1 MTEASDHTAPR
12 RTFYQLLGNTIV
24 ANVTNMTVWFAVI
37 FFVYLETRSVIA
49 TSITSGLYF
58 VAVSLSGIWFG
69 SLVDRHPKKR
79 MMLLSGVASLAIY
92 AVALGIYLLAPAEA
106 FRSLASPILW
116 AFVSLLIAG
125 VLAGNIRGIAL
136 LTVVTLLFDAEE
148 RDRANGLAGTASGV
162 AMLIVSAISGF
173 LVGTAGMLWVF
184 IVGIALTVA
193 TLAHLLTLHV
203 PEGAAPAAGADPPR
217 VDLRGTFLVVTAV
230 PGLLALILFT
240 TINNLLGGVFAGLLD
255 AYGLSLVAVE
265 VWGVLFAVVSTGF
278 ILGGLAVARW
288 GLGANPVR
296 TLFLGNVALWV
307 IAAVFTVQPSIVL
320 LTGGMLAYMG
330 VVPLIEASE
339 QTIVQKVVPFERQG
353 RVFGFAQSVE
363 LAATPVATFLI
374 GPIAEIVFIPWMTG
388 GRGADLI
395 GGWFGTGP
403 NRGIALVF
411 TVTGVIGLLLTL
423 AAMRTRYYR
432 LLSERYAAA
441 EGE

>member
-1 MTEASDHTAPR
+1 MTEASGNAESR
-12 RTFYQLLGNTIV
+12 RVFYLLLGNTIV
-24 ANVTNMTVWFAVI
+24 ANVTNMTVWFAVV

-58 VAVSLSGIWFG
+58 VAVALSGIWFG
-69 SLVDRHPKKR
+69 SLVDHHPKR
-79 MMLLSGVASLAIY
+79 RVMLLSGLASLAIY
-92 AVALGIYLLAPAEA
+92 AVAFAVYLLAPAGA
-106 FRSLASPILW
+106 FQDLASPSLW
-116 AFVSLLIAG
+116 VFVPLLIAG

-136 LTVVTLLFDAEE
+136 LTIITLLFQAEE

-162 AMLIVSAISGF
+162 AILIVSAISGF

-184 IVGIALTVA
+184 ILALVLTGA
-193 TLAHLLTLHV
+193 TLAHLLTLRL
-203 PEGAAPAAGADPPR
+203 PEGVAPAAGSDPPR
-217 VDLRGTFLVVTAV
+217 VDVRGTFLVVTAV

-278 ILGGLAVARW
+278 IIGGLAVARW

-296 TLFLGNVALWV
+296 TLFVGNVALWG
-307 IAAVFTVQPSIVL
+307 IAALFTVQPSIVL
-320 LTGGMLAYMG
+320 LTGGMLGYMSI
-330 VVPLIEASE
+330 VPLVEAAE
-339 QTIVQKVVPFERQG
+339 QTIVQKVVPVERQG

-363 LAATPVATFLI
+363 LAATPVTTFLI
-374 GPIAEIVFIPWMTG
+374 GPVAELLFIPWMTT
-388 GRGADLI
+388 GRGAELI
-395 GGWFGTGP
+395 GDWFGAGP

-411 TVTGVIGLLLTL
+411 TVTGIVGLIVTL

-432 LLSERYAAA
+432 LLSERYV
-441 EGE
+441 EG

>member
-1 MTEASDHTAPR
+1 VTEASDHTAPR

-49 TSITSGLYF
+49 TSITSGIYF

-69 SLVDRHPKKR
+69 SLVDHHPKRR
-79 MMLLSGVASLAIY
+79 MMLLSGVGSLAIY
-92 AVALGIYLLAPAEA
+92 VVAFGLFLLAPAGA
-106 FRSLASPILW
+106 FQRPTSPTLW
-116 AFVSLLIAG
+116 ALVSLLIAG

-148 RDRANGLAGTASGV
+148 RDRANGLVGTATGV
-162 AMLIVSAISGF
+162 AILIVSAISGF
-173 LVGTAGMLWVF
+173 LVGTAGMRWVF
-184 IVGIALTVA
+184 ILGIALTVA
-193 TLAHLLTLHV
+193 TLAHLLTLAI
-203 PEGAAPAAGADPPR
+203 PEGQAPAEGARPR
-217 VDLRGTFLVVTAV
+217 VDLRGTLLVVNAV

-240 TINNLLGGVFAGLLD
+240 TINNLLGGVFAALLD

-296 TLFLGNVALWV
+296 TLFLGNVALWA

-320 LTGGMLAYMG
+320 LTAGMLGYMG
-330 VVPLIEASE
+330 IVPLIEASE
-339 QTIVQKVVPFERQG
+339 QTVVQKVVPFERQG

-374 GPIAEIVFIPWMTG
+374 GPITEIFFVPWMTD

-411 TVTGVIGLLLTL
+411 TVTGILGLLLTL

-432 LLSERYAAA
+432 LLAKRYAAA